1 MANIDA
7 QAGLARA
14 RTHATNRIGYCFAE
28 VSTWYNSPAAIGPG
42 KGNYGIAYNQWV
54 YSADRHPGDYNP
66 PVGVAV
72 VFGPSPTRTDRNK
85 NAGDIAISM
94 GGGLIWCTDVTP
106 GRTGV
111 MTIAA
116 RARQTARPYMGWTGD
131 FVGHKLVNIGPV
143 LPINGKVLP
152 NAQVKD
158 EQAKLNA
165 AGGYNLAVDG
175 IRGPKTIAAITD
187 FQKKHPPL
195 AVDGIVGPKT
205 LAVLNQ
211 VLAPKPAPAPA
222 PAPGFPAGTLHVGST
237 GAGVLALQR
246 KLRFTYPAYARH
258 LVLDGI
264 FGKGTEAVVR
274 EFQRRAGL
282 VVDGIV
288 GPQTKSR
295 LGI

>member
-14 RTHATNRIGYCFAE
+14 RTRATNAIGYCLAE
-28 VSTWYNSPAAIGPG
+28 VYKSYGSVQSIGPG
-42 KGNYGIAYNQWV
+42 AGNYGIAYNQWV
-54 YSADRHPGDYNP
+54 YSADKHAGDYNP
-66 PVGVAV
+66 PVGVPV
-72 VFGPSPTRTDRNK
+72 VFGPSPTRTDKNK

-111 MTIAA
+111 MTIEA
-116 RARQTARPYMGWTGD
+116 RAKQTRRPYMGWTGD
-131 FVGHKLVNIGPV
+131 FLGHKLVNVGPV
-143 LPINGKVLP
+143 LPIHGKVVP
-152 NAQVKD
+152 SATVKD
-158 EQAKLNA
+158 EQTKLNA
-165 AGGYNLAVDG
+165 AGNYGLAVDG
-175 IRGPKTIAAITD
+175 IRGPKTIAAIKD

-195 AVDGIVGPKT
+195 AVDGVIGPKT

-222 PAPGFPAGTLHVGST
+222 PAPAGTLHRGST
-237 GAGVLALQR
+237 GAAVVALQR

-264 FGKGTEAVVR
+264 FGKATEAVVR

-282 VVDGIV
+282 VVDGVV
-288 GPQTKSR
+288 GPKTKAA